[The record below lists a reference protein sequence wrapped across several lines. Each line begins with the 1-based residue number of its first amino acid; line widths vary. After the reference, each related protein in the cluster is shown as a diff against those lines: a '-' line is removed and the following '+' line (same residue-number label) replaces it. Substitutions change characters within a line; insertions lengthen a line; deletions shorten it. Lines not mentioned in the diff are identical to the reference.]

1 MEPVF
6 RSWYERK
13 MLATPQLVAET
24 KLVENIL
31 HNIKTIAVVGI
42 SKDPHK
48 DSHYVGRYLQ
58 QAGYRIIPVNPTAS
72 QILGE
77 QCYAN
82 VASIPFKVD
91 AVDIFRKPSEV
102 LTTVEEAITI
112 QPKVIWLQL
121 GTGTHEDIIQKVWRV
136 GGVLIQNRCMKID
149 HQFLIRNLPYKS
161 NHTNHH

>member
-13 MLATPQLVAET
+13 MSATPQLVAET

-31 HNIKTIAVVGI
+31 QNIKTIAIVGI

-58 QAGYRIIPVNPTAS
+58 QAGYKIVPVNPTAS

-82 VASIPFKVD
+82 VASIPFSVD

-102 LTTVEEAITI
+102 PAAVEEAMTR
-112 QPKVIWLQL
+112 QPKVVWLQL
-121 GTGTHEDIIQKVWRV
+121 GTGIHDDVFRTVWRA

-149 HQFLIRNLPYKS
+149 HQFLIRNLSYKS
-161 NHTNHH
+161 NHTNHQ